1 MAMTDQ
7 GTTQVVTDD
16 LREEAGKWRDLAGR
30 MDEINRNPVGN
41 NGLALEPQAFFIGP
55 TELVPTGLHYKAY
68 EEHYAYIRNLIAGA
82 VTEWDQLGGAVDR
95 MAEEFDRTD
104 QTQKADLDKIYSAE
118 QAEAQS
124 GRISHL

>member
-1 MAMTDQ
+1 MTDPGQ
-7 GTTQVVTDD
+7 TRVVTDN

-30 MDEINRNPVGN
+30 MGEVNRNPVGN

-55 TELVPTGLHYKAY
+55 TELVATGIHYAAY
-68 EEHYAYIRNLIAGA
+68 ESHYEYIRHLVAGA
-82 VTEWDQLGGAVDR
+82 VTEWDQLGVALDN

-118 QAEAQS
+118 QEQVH
-124 GRISHL
+124 GRISDL